1 MNKNISINDHI
12 LCIADGID
20 TTDLVSIPFARKAID
35 DWFKYYN
42 NHSFD
47 RDDLN
52 DLGITPNSSDE
63 EIKEAIIEQ
72 WKAET
77 EELREEREFQIKC
90 DLGIINPEY
99 K

>member
-1 MNKNISINDHI
+1 MNKNISINDRI

-20 TTDLVSIPFARKAID
+20 TTDLVSIPLARKAID

-47 RDDLN
+47 RYDLN

-77 EELREEREFQIKC
+77 EELREKREFQIKC